1 MRAVQTDTYETFLHT
16 HQCVIDS
23 ISRTSCKKC
32 RFAKCLEV
40 GMKIS
45 YVKVNQEQCHKL
57 AIVQNAGVV
66 IQKRT
71 PLLSLDF
78 LQERSTLEDLYEH
91 YFATSGHIYYECFAK
106 NPSAFLDQI
115 CQVPQQTQSVEEF
128 MAFMDYMDVLAFS
141 TFASN
146 MTKKDRVIEDAK
158 VLYKHNFARLQTFC
172 FISCFVGSDTLE
184 EFIKFGQNNRQTSW
198 NVEQLMSMHDQYG
211 KPNAH
216 IEYDMYFASPWS
228 SSVNVEYEHKK
239 VCQGIVNWYLKVGK
253 GSSKLDKCLFILIQL
268 ILLYNSDGI
277 ENQLMHPSKIK
288 DLQANYSNLLHRY
301 LKSYHSSSVAN
312 ILFSKGLMLVH
323 ETQRAYDLSKHRLKL
338 CT

>member
-16 HQCVIDS
+16 HRCVIDS
-23 ISRTSCKKC
+23 NSRASCKKC
-32 RFAKCLEV
+32 RFSKCLEV
-40 GMKIS
+40 GMKVS
-45 YVKVNQEQCHKL
+45 YVKVHEEQCQKVL
-57 AIVQNAGVV
+57 AVQNPS
-66 IQKRT
+66 IIPEKNS
-71 PLLSLDF
+71 PLPLDF
-78 LQERSTLEDLYEH
+78 VHEKIELEGLFKDYFIST
-91 YFATSGHIYYECFAK
+91 GCIYYECFAK

-146 MTKKDRVIEDAK
+146 MTKKDGVIEDAK